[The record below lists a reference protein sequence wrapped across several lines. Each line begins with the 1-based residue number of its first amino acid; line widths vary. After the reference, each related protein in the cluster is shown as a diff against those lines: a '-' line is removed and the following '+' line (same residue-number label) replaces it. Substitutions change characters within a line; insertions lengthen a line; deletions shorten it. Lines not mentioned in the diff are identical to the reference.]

1 MREATSKISFVV
13 PVYNTERFLAETLDS
28 ILAQTYRNIEVI
40 CSNDGSTDASPQ
52 ILAAYAA
59 KDSRVKVVTAE
70 KNGGVSRARN
80 LGLEHATG
88 EYVWFFD
95 SDDLLHPQAAEIM
108 LRACED
114 NQADFAFTPVEQVPE
129 EATLADCVRPVACT
143 VECMACPTDPYRLHG
158 NFYGMQHMLTRRI
171 LEKDVRFE
179 PGVTYA
185 EDVLFTQRILVK
197 GPKGVYIHAPL
208 VYYRQ
213 RGTSIVH
220 SLGRLRT
227 LKNLDRVSECL
238 KPLLMR
244 EMPSEVRTVLT
255 RWLDA
260 HDAGSLPRPENES
273 ACYAVTA
280 SDEIR
285 AKSTSGGVFTVL
297 AEDVIARGGCVA
309 GAVFAGDWSVRH
321 ALTDTVE
328 GLAAMRGSKYVR
340 GVLDKQ
346 FLADLDAAVAA
357 GRLVLFTGLPCQVAA
372 VRKRYGERPN
382 LVLLDI
388 ICHGAPD
395 AQLWQKRVEELSA
408 CGRKIT
414 RINFRD
420 KRAGWGG
427 ISSTFAVGYE
437 DGSEYANNLFKDPYG
452 AAFGA
457 DLLLSDGC
465 ARCPFACER
474 RLGDI
479 TIGDFWDLS
488 KGSVDDGKGLSCVV
502 ISTLKGREWFAHVR
516 DRFAQVL
523 PYPVSTVGQP
533 NFHMPT
539 RPHPFSREFQK
550 DVLAGMP
557 FDEAVA
563 KYVEHPRS
571 VALLNFHWEQTN
583 FGALF
588 TSFALSKHIADMGWK
603 PQNIDYSPYDADH
616 VSMREND
623 GFESFRCRHLPR
635 TRKVANGKLLGLIT
649 RRFKTLVVGSDQV
662 WSENLTA
669 GKEDAFYLSFAGPGK
684 RLIAAA
690 ASFGKVP
697 AAARDAEGLKT
708 RLSVFSA
715 ISVREKEDAQTV
727 KDLVGQGACVPD
739 PVFWVEPSVWHGL
752 ADEAKNRIDGEIV
765 VYIVNRDETNAILGF
780 LEMSGLTTPEKPARV
795 LSSAL
800 TPEEWLYAI
809 RSARLVV
816 TDSFHGTCFSVLLHT
831 PFVCIHADENRSAR
845 HRTMLE
851 GLGLLDRFFRNA
863 ADAFAAYRSGMAVD
877 WAKVDGLI
885 AQYRRQGHE
894 FIEAALAT
902 DNMESPEMAAAWER
916 LEEYRKAHPC
926 RWLESRVARRF
937 AESEKKIALWAQRCK
952 LKEERDALRGK
963 MAAQKTH
970 EAKIWAERGKFKE
983 ERDALRG
990 KVAEQKAREATIW
1003 AERGKFKEERD
1014 ALRERVEEQKAKEAA
1029 LWAERGKFKDERDAL
1044 RGKVAEQKTREATI
1058 WAERGKF
1065 KEERDA
1071 LRARVEEQKTKEA
1084 TIWSERGK
1092 FKEER
1097 DALRARVEEQKTKE
1111 SALWA
1116 ERGKF
1121 KEERDALRER
1131 VEEQKTKEATIW
1143 AERGKF
1149 KEERDALRARVEEQK
1164 TKEAALWAERGKFK
1178 EERDALR
1185 ERVEE
1190 QKTKEATIW
1199 AERGKFKEERDAL
1212 RARVEEQKT
1221 KEAALW
1227 AERCKFQTE
1236 RNALRREV
1244 AQKNASLTAN
1254 AACIAELRNNLSAA
1268 EAEASALYASV
1279 SYRLGR
1285 ALTKPFRLLRALR
1298 SRRT

>member
-1 MREATSKISFVV
+1 MSEASPKISFVV
-13 PVYNTERFLAETLDS
+13 PVYNTERFLSMTLDS
-28 ILAQTYRNIEVI
+28 ILAQTFRDIEVI
-40 CSNDGSTDASPQ
+40 CSDDGSTDASPQ

-59 KDSRVKVVTAE
+59 KDPRVKVVTAE

-114 NQADFAFTPVEQVPE
+114 NQADFAYTPVEQVPE
-129 EATLADCVRPVACT
+129 EATLADCVRPLACT

-158 NFYGMQHMLTRRI
+158 NFYGMQHMLTRRM

-185 EDVLFTQRILVK
+185 EDVLFTQRLLVK

-213 RGTSIVH
+213 RASSLVH
-220 SLGRLRT
+220 SLGRLRI
-227 LKNLDRVSECL
+227 LKNLDCVSECL

-255 RWLDA
+255 RWLDD

-280 SDEIR
+280 PDEIR
-285 AKSTSGGVFTVL
+285 AESTSGGVFTVL
-297 AEDVIARGGCVA
+297 AEDVLARGGCVA

-321 ALTDTVE
+321 ALTETVE

-340 GVLDKQ
+340 GVLDKP
-346 FLADLDAAVAA
+346 FLAELDAAVAS

-395 AQLWQKRVEELSA
+395 AQLWRKRVEELSA
-408 CGRKIT
+408 GGRKIT
-414 RINFRD
+414 RVNFRD

-427 ISSTFAVGYE
+427 LSSTFAVGYE
-437 DGSEYANNLFKDPYG
+437 DGPEYAANLFEDPYG

-457 DLLLSDGC
+457 DLMISDGC
-465 ARCPFACER
+465 ARCPFACEK

-488 KGSVDDGKGLSCVV
+488 KGAVDDGKGLSCVV
-502 ISTLKGREWFAHVR
+502 VSTLKGREWFARVR

-523 PYPVSTVGQP
+523 PYPVSIVGQP

-539 RPHPFSREFQK
+539 RPHPFSREFQQEI
-550 DVLAGMP
+550 LSGTP
-557 FDEAVA
+557 FETALA

-603 PQNIDYSPYDADH
+603 PQNIDYSPFDADH
-616 VSMREND
+616 VAMRAND

-635 TRKVANGKLLGLIT
+635 TRKVTNGKLLGMIT

-669 GKEDAFYLSFAGPGK
+669 GKEDAFYLSFAGPGR

-752 ADEAKNRIDGEIV
+752 ADEAKNRIEDEIV

-795 LSSAL
+795 LSSSL

-816 TDSFHGTCFSVLLHT
+816 TDSFHGTCFALLLHT

-851 GLGLLDRFFRNA
+851 GLGLLDRFFSNA
-863 ADAFAAYRSGMAVD
+863 ADAFAAYRGGRTVD

-902 DNMESPEMAAAWER
+902 DNMESPEMAEAWAR
-916 LEEYRKAHPC
+916 LAEYRKAHPC
-926 RWLESRVARRF
+926 RWLESRVAKRL

-963 MAAQKTH
+963 MAEQKAR
-970 EAKIWAERGKFKE
+970 EATIWAERGKFKE

-1014 ALRERVEEQKAKEAA
+1014 ALRGKVAEQKAHEATI
-1029 LWAERGKFKDERDAL
+1029 WAERGKFKDERDKLRDERKAL
-1044 RGKVAEQKTREATI
+1044 REQVAAQKARETKLWAERGRFQEERNALREQVAAQKVRETKLWAERGRFQEERDALRERVEAQKQKEATI

-1071 LRARVEEQKTKEA
+1071 LRERVEAQKA
-1084 TIWSERGK
+1084 
-1092 FKEER
+1092 
-1097 DALRARVEEQKTKE
+1097 KE

-1131 VEEQKTKEATIW
+1131 VEAQKAKES
-1143 AERGKF
+1143 
-1149 KEERDALRARVEEQK
+1149 
-1164 TKEAALWAERGKFK
+1164 ALWAERGRFQ
-1178 EERDALR
+1178 EERNALR
-1185 ERVEE
+1185 ERVEA
-1190 QKTKEATIW
+1190 QKAKES
-1199 AERGKFKEERDAL
+1199 
-1212 RARVEEQKT
+1212 
-1221 KEAALW
+1221 ALW
-1227 AERCKFQTE
+1227 AERCRFLGE
-1236 RNALRREV
+1236 RNALRKTVVE
-1244 AQKNASLTAN
+1244 KNAAL
-1254 AACIAELRNNLSAA
+1254 AADAARMAELRNGLSAA
-1268 EAEASALYASV
+1268 EAEMLTLRMSV

-1285 ALTKPFRLLRALR
+1285 ALTQPFRAVRGWFARA
-1298 SRRT
+1298 RRKELA

>member
-1 MREATSKISFVV
+1 MSEASPKISFVV
-13 PVYNTERFLAETLDS
+13 PVYNTERFLSMTLDS
-28 ILAQTYRNIEVI
+28 ILAQTFRDIEVI
-40 CSNDGSTDASPQ
+40 CSDDGSTDASPQ

-59 KDSRVKVVTAE
+59 KDPRVKVVTAE

-114 NQADFAFTPVEQVPE
+114 NQADFAYTPVEQVPE

-143 VECMACPTDPYRLHG
+143 VECMACPTDPYRLYG
-158 NFYGMQHMLTRRI
+158 NFYGMQHMLTRRM

-185 EDVLFTQRILVK
+185 EDVLFTQRLLVK

-213 RGTSIVH
+213 RASSLVH
-220 SLGRLRT
+220 SLGRLRI

-255 RWLDA
+255 RWLDD

-280 SDEIR
+280 PDEIR

-297 AEDVIARGGCVA
+297 AEDVLARGGCVA

-321 ALTDTVE
+321 ALTETVE

-340 GVLDKQ
+340 GVLDKP
-346 FLADLDAAVAA
+346 FLAELDAAVAS

-372 VRKRYGERPN
+372 VRKRYGERSN
-382 LVLLDI
+382 LILLDT

-395 AQLWQKRVEELSA
+395 ARLWRRRVEELSA
-408 CGRKIT
+408 GGRKIT
-414 RINFRD
+414 RVNFRD
-420 KRAGWGG
+420 KRAGWGAL
-427 ISSTFAVGYE
+427 SSTFAVGYE
-437 DGSEYANNLFKDPYG
+437 DGPEYAANLFEDPYG

-457 DLLLSDGC
+457 DLMISDGC
-465 ARCPFACER
+465 ARCPFACEK

-479 TIGDFWDLS
+479 TIGDFWDLW
-488 KGSVDDGKGLSCVV
+488 KGAVDDGKGLSCVV
-502 ISTLKGREWFAHVR
+502 VSTLKGREWFARVR

-523 PYPVSTVGQP
+523 PYPVSIVGQP

-539 RPHPFSREFQK
+539 RPHPFSREFQQEI
-550 DVLAGMP
+550 LSGTP
-557 FDEAVA
+557 FEAALA

-603 PQNIDYSPYDADH
+603 PQNIDYSPFDADH
-616 VSMREND
+616 VSLRAND

-635 TRKVANGKLLGLIT
+635 TRKVTNGKLLGMIT

-669 GKEDAFYLSFAGPGK
+669 GQEDAFYLSFAGPGK

-752 ADEAKNRIDGEIV
+752 ADEAKNRIEDEVV

-851 GLGLLDRFFRNA
+851 GLGLLDRFFSNA
-863 ADAFAAYRSGMAVD
+863 ADAFAAYRGGRTVD

-902 DNMESPEMAAAWER
+902 DNMESPERTEAWAR
-916 LEEYRKAHPC
+916 LAEYRKAHPC
-926 RWLESRVARRF
+926 RWLESRVAKRL

-952 LKEERDALRGK
+952 LKEERDALRAK
-963 MAAQKTH
+963 MAEQKAR
-970 EAKIWAERGKFKE
+970 EATIWAERGKFKE

-1014 ALRERVEEQKAKEAA
+1014 MLWNERNALRDRVEAQKQKEATI
-1029 LWAERGKFKDERDAL
+1029 WAERGKFKDERDAL
-1044 RGKVAEQKTREATI
+1044 RE
-1058 WAERGKF
+1058 
-1065 KEERDA
+1065 
-1071 LRARVEEQKTKEA
+1071 RVEAQKA
-1084 TIWSERGK
+1084 
-1092 FKEER
+1092 
-1097 DALRARVEEQKTKE
+1097 KE

-1131 VEEQKTKEATIW
+1131 VEAQKAKES
-1143 AERGKF
+1143 
-1149 KEERDALRARVEEQK
+1149 
-1164 TKEAALWAERGKFK
+1164 ALWAERGKFK

-1185 ERVEE
+1185 ERVEA
-1190 QKTKEATIW
+1190 QKAKESALWAERGKFKEERDALRERVEAQKQKEATIWAERGKFKAERDKLRDERKALRERVEAQKQKEATIW

-1212 RARVEEQKT
+1212 RERVEAQKA
-1221 KEAALW
+1221 KESALW
-1227 AERCKFQTE
+1227 AERCRFLGE
-1236 RNALRREV
+1236 RNALRKTVVE
-1244 AQKNASLTAN
+1244 KNAAL
-1254 AACIAELRNNLSAA
+1254 AADAARMAELRNGLSAA
-1268 EAEASALYASV
+1268 EAEMLTLRMSV
-1279 SYRLGR
+1279 SYKLGR
-1285 ALTKPFRLLRALR
+1285 VITKPFRAVRGWFKQAGRKELA
-1298 SRRT
+1298 

>member
-1 MREATSKISFVV
+1 MSEAPPKISFVV
-13 PVYNTERFLAETLDS
+13 PVYNTERFLSMTLDS
-28 ILAQTYRNIEVI
+28 ILAQTFRDIEVI
-40 CSNDGSTDASPQ
+40 CSDDGSTDASPQ

-59 KDSRVKVVTAE
+59 KDPRVKVVTAE

-114 NQADFAFTPVEQVPE
+114 NQADFAYTPVEQVPE
-129 EATLADCVRPVACT
+129 EATLADCVRPLACT

-158 NFYGMQHMLTRRI
+158 NFYGMQHMLTRRM

-185 EDVLFTQRILVK
+185 EDVLFTQRLLVK

-213 RGTSIVH
+213 RASSLVH
-220 SLGRLRT
+220 SLGRLRI
-227 LKNLDRVSECL
+227 LKNLDCVSECL

-255 RWLDA
+255 RWLDD

-280 SDEIR
+280 PDEIR

-297 AEDVIARGGCVA
+297 AEDVLARGGCVA

-321 ALTDTVE
+321 ALTETVD

-340 GVLDKQ
+340 GVLDKP
-346 FLADLDAAVAA
+346 FLADLDAAVAS

-372 VRKRYGERPN
+372 VRKRYGERSN

-395 AQLWQKRVEELSA
+395 AQLWRKRVEELSA
-408 CGRKIT
+408 GGRKIT
-414 RINFRD
+414 RVNFRD

-427 ISSTFAVGYE
+427 LSSTFAVGFE
-437 DGSEYANNLFKDPYG
+437 DGPEYAANLFDDPYG

-457 DLLLSDGC
+457 DLMISDGC
-465 ARCPFACER
+465 ARCPFACEK

-488 KGSVDDGKGLSCVV
+488 KGAVDDGKGLSCVV
-502 ISTLKGREWFAHVR
+502 VSTLKGREWFARVR

-539 RPHPFSREFQK
+539 RPHPFSREFQQEI
-550 DVLAGMP
+550 LSGTP
-557 FDEAVA
+557 FEAALA

-603 PQNIDYSPYDADH
+603 PQNIDYSPFDADH
-616 VSMREND
+616 VAMRAND

-635 TRKVANGKLLGLIT
+635 TRKVTNGKLLGLIT

-669 GKEDAFYLSFAGPGK
+669 GKEDAFYLSFAGPGR

-752 ADEAKNRIDGEIV
+752 ADEAKNRIEDEIV

-851 GLGLLDRFFRNA
+851 GLGLLDRFFSNA
-863 ADAFAAYRSGMAVD
+863 ADAFAAYRGGRTVD
-877 WAKVDGLI
+877 WAKVDGFI

-902 DNMESPEMAAAWER
+902 DNMESPAMAEAWAR
-916 LEEYRKAHPC
+916 LAEYRKAHPC
-926 RWLESRVARRF
+926 RWLESRVAKRL

-963 MAAQKTH
+963 MAEQKTH
-970 EAKIWAERGKFKE
+970 EAKIWAERGKFKDERDRLWNERNALRDRVEAQKQQEATIWAERGKFKE

-1014 ALRERVEEQKAKEAA
+1014 ALRERVEAQKA
-1029 LWAERGKFKDERDAL
+1029 
-1044 RGKVAEQKTREATI
+1044 
-1058 WAERGKF
+1058 
-1065 KEERDA
+1065 
-1071 LRARVEEQKTKEA
+1071 
-1084 TIWSERGK
+1084 
-1092 FKEER
+1092 
-1097 DALRARVEEQKTKE
+1097 KE

-1131 VEEQKTKEATIW
+1131 VEAQKAKES
-1143 AERGKF
+1143 
-1149 KEERDALRARVEEQK
+1149 
-1164 TKEAALWAERGKFK
+1164 ALWAERGKFK

-1185 ERVEE
+1185 ERVEA
-1190 QKTKEATIW
+1190 QKAKES
-1199 AERGKFKEERDAL
+1199 
-1212 RARVEEQKT
+1212 
-1221 KEAALW
+1221 ALW
-1227 AERCKFQTE
+1227 AERCRFLGE
-1236 RNALRREV
+1236 RNALRKTVVE
-1244 AQKNASLTAN
+1244 KNAALDAD
-1254 AACIAELRNNLSAA
+1254 AARIAELRNGLSAA
-1268 EAEASALYASV
+1268 EAEMLTLRMSV
-1279 SYRLGR
+1279 SYKLGR
-1285 ALTKPFRLLRALR
+1285 VITKPFRAVRGWFARA
-1298 SRRT
+1298 RRKERT